1 MSDLDSSDLQIPH
14 WQFTFPN
21 IADEIFSSAGNVNG
35 RVLWESALGEHISF
49 EKVICSVNE
58 NPVDIPHEF
67 KPLIQ
72 QIKVER
78 PQLHD
83 DLILRL
89 SDKDVFFVDGSLNLN
104 LGITSYLSYQATK
117 SAPLKYSD
125 TDISMQVAG
134 ETCIFTQYKGNCYL
148 IFSLRNSQRGIDD
161 FYRYHSCAGVSSFN
175 PSETTIYPHQRAIL
189 EATEES
195 GIPISQLKIIG
206 ITGVVTDDYFR
217 RSAVLVKCETE
228 QELDTYFEFYP
239 GRSLLR
245 PKFKTDEEVNL
256 TALEWSPNSVRAFLL
271 GQDPAYPFPLVRSFW
286 LHVLLE
292 GHISFGC
299 IWRSRVEEEFKL
311 LFHMMRSCKR

>member
-1 MSDLDSSDLQIPH
+1 MSNPDSSTLQIPH
-14 WQFTFPN
+14 WQFLFPD
-21 IADEIFSSAGNVNG
+21 IADEIFSSTGSING
-35 RVLWESALGEHISF
+35 RVLWESELREHLPF
-49 EKVICSVNE
+49 DKVICSIDQNL
-58 NPVDIPHEF
+58 VDIPDEY

-72 QIKVER
+72 KIRSER

-89 SDKDVFFVDGSLNLN
+89 SDKDISFVGDSLNLN
-104 LGITSYLSYQATK
+104 LGITSYLYYQATK
-117 SAPLKYSD
+117 SASPKYLD

-134 ETCIFTQYKGNCYL
+134 EACIFSQSRGNFYL
-148 IFSLRNSQRGIDD
+148 IFSLRNSMRGIDD

-175 PSETTIYPHQRAIL
+175 PSEAVIYPHQRAIL

-195 GIPISQLKIIG
+195 GIPISQLRITG
-206 ITGVVTDDYFR
+206 ITGIVTDDYFR

-228 QELDTYFEFYP
+228 QELDAYFHFTP
-239 GRSLLR
+239 GRSLLI

-256 TALEWSPNSVRAFLL
+256 TALKWSPKSVRTFLL

-292 GHISFGC
+292 GCISFGSA
-299 IWRSRVEEEFKL
+299 WRSSVEEDFKA
-311 LFHMMRSCKR
+311 LFHMMSQYKR

>member
-1 MSDLDSSDLQIPH
+1 MSDLDFSDLQIPH
-14 WQFTFPN
+14 WQFIISDITN
-21 IADEIFSSAGNVNG
+21 EIFSSAGNVNG
-35 RVLWESALGEHISF
+35 RILWESELGEHLSF
-49 EKVICSVNE
+49 DKVICSINE
-58 NPVDIPHEF
+58 NLVDIPHEF
-67 KPLIQ
+67 KPLIK
-72 QIKVER
+72 QIKFER

-89 SDKDVFFVDGSLNLN
+89 SDKDVFFIDGCLNLN
-104 LGITSYLSYQATK
+104 LGVTSYLYYQATK
-117 SAPLKYSD
+117 SASLKYPD

-134 ETCIFTQYKGNCYL
+134 EICIFTQYKGSSYL
-148 IFSLRNSQRGIDD
+148 IFSLRNSRRGIDD

-228 QELDTYFEFYP
+228 QELDTYFEFDP

-256 TALEWSPNSVRAFLL
+256 TALEWSPDSVRAFLL

-292 GHISFGC
+292 GCISFGSA
-299 IWRSRVEEEFKL
+299 WRSSVEEDFKS
-311 LFHMMRSCKR
+311 LFHMMSQYKR

>member
-1 MSDLDSSDLQIPH
+1 MRELDSSALQIPH
-14 WQFTFPN
+14 WKIIFPN
-21 IADEIFSSAGNVNG
+21 IINEIFSSTGNING
-35 RVLWESALGEHISF
+35 RVLWEYEFGEHLPF
-49 EKVICSVNE
+49 DRVICSVDE
-58 NPVDIPHEF
+58 NPIEIPDEF
-67 KPLIQ
+67 KLSIQ
-72 QIKVER
+72 QIKSER
-78 PQLHD
+78 PQLYD

-89 SDKDVFFVDGSLNLN
+89 HDKDILFVDDFLSLN
-104 LGITSYLSYQATK
+104 LGITSYLCYQATK
-117 SAPLKYSD
+117 SAPSKYPD

-134 ETCIFTQYKGNCYL
+134 ETCIFTQYRGTSYL
-148 IFSLRNSQRGIDD
+148 IFSLRNSMRGIDD

-175 PSETTIYPHQRAIL
+175 PSETVIYPHQRAIL

-228 QELDTYFEFYP
+228 QELDTYFRFDP
-239 GRSLLR
+239 GKSLLS

-256 TALEWSPNSVRAFLL
+256 TALEWSPENVRAFLL

-292 GHISFGC
+292 GCISFGYV
-299 IWRSRVEEEFKL
+299 WRSSVEEDFKA
-311 LFHMMRSCKR
+311 LFHMMH